1 MNAARGR
8 SVPPSIA
15 LSSSRW
21 APISRAEV
29 VTVALL
35 AALVL
40 WLVSI
45 ALSGDRP
52 MVDWLTSEDGPL
64 EWTSVIAWLVLATVI
79 IATAGMN
86 RYTVLLAAVCLL
98 FCARELDLHKQALFG
113 SVSFLKINFYRGH
126 EVTLTQKLFGG
137 LIALGVLGTVLGGLG
152 LNTLAFLR
160 RRLYRRPW
168 GRLVVLAG
176 VLLVLSKVFDRL
188 PAVLADEYHRPLGW
202 TATALAHLH
211 EEGLETFVPLLLIA
225 IAWLRVSD
233 AD

>member
-1 MNAARGR
+1 MNTVPGR
-8 SVPPSIA
+8 SVAPSIA
-15 LSSSRW
+15 PLQNAW
-21 APISRAEV
+21 APIGRAEV

-52 MVDWLTSEDGPL
+52 MVEWLTSEDGPL
-64 EWTSVIAWLVLATVI
+64 EWTSVIAWLVLAAMI
-79 IATAGMN
+79 IATGGLN
-86 RYTVLLAAVCLL
+86 RHAVLLAAVCLV
-98 FCARELDLHKQALFG
+98 FCARELDLHKLALFG

-126 EVTLTQKLFGG
+126 EVTLMQKLFGG
-137 LIALGVLGTVLGGLG
+137 LIAFSVLGTVLGGLG
-152 LNTLAFLR
+152 FNTLTFLR

-211 EEGLETFVPLLLIA
+211 EEGFETFVPLLLIA
-225 IAWLRVSD
+225 TAWLRVSA